1 LRGKVDSDR
10 CRLLYSGVLVTS
22 NSSSPTSSPIALLF
36 SDFRATVVTGLYD
49 DVGGSTRSKRHGRGA
64 MSDSFDEPGVG
75 MGGTADVPSRSGVH
89 CDACNEWM
97 DAYDAN
103 CPNCGSER

>member
-1 LRGKVDSDR
+1 MDR
-10 CRLLYSGVLVTS
+10 VTTRLERLLSQRS
-22 NSSSPTSSPIALLF
+22 
-36 SDFRATVVTGLYD
+36 ATMPVDRRDLRDTEG
-49 DVGGSTRSKRHGRGA
+49 GA
-64 MSDSFDEPGVG
+64 MSDFFDEPGVG

-97 DAYDAN
+97 DADDAN

>member
-1 LRGKVDSDR
+1 M
-10 CRLLYSGVLVTS
+10 
-22 NSSSPTSSPIALLF
+22 
-36 SDFRATVVTGLYD
+36 SDF
-49 DVGGSTRSKRHGRGA
+49 
-64 MSDSFDEPGVG
+64 FEEPGVG

-97 DAYDAN
+97 DVDDAN

>member
-1 LRGKVDSDR
+1 MDMIQETQKE
-10 CRLLYSGVLVTS
+10 VTM
-22 NSSSPTSSPIALLF
+22 
-36 SDFRATVVTGLYD
+36 SDF
-49 DVGGSTRSKRHGRGA
+49 
-64 MSDSFDEPGVG
+64 FDEPGVG

-97 DAYDAN
+97 DVDDVN